1 MAAKRIAVLA
11 SGGGTNLQAL
21 LDAQEAGYFDGEI
34 VLVFSNVKNAF
45 ALERARTKGIP
56 AIWLSRK
63 NFDSDEAF
71 DRELVSILDEN
82 RIDLV
87 VLAGYLRILTPEL
100 LRKYRFRVINIHPAL
115 LPAFGGKGFYGL
127 RVHQAVRASGERQ
140 TGATVHFVDE
150 GIDSGLILLQQAI
163 AIDPTWTAEEIQSEV
178 LKIEHKLLPKAVR
191 AICADKVEIID
202 NKVRLWE

>member
-21 LDAQEAGYFDGEI
+21 LDAQEACYFDGEI

-56 AIWLSRK
+56 TICLSRK

-71 DRELVSILDEN
+71 DRELVGILDEN

-87 VLAGYLRILTPEL
+87 VLAGYLRILTSEL
-100 LRKYRFRVINIHPAL
+100 MRKYRFRVINIHPAL

>member
-34 VLVFSNVKNAF
+34 VLVFSNINNAF

-87 VLAGYLRILTPEL
+87 VLAGYLRILTSEL

-127 RVHQAVRASGERQ
+127 RVHQAVRTSGERQ

>member
-1 MAAKRIAVLA
+1 VAAKRIAVLA

-34 VLVFSNVKNAF
+34 VLVFSNIKNAF

-71 DRELVSILDEN
+71 DSELVGILDEN

-87 VLAGYLRILTPEL
+87 VLAGYLRILTSEL

-127 RVHQAVRASGERQ
+127 RVHQAVRTSGERQ

>member
-56 AIWLSRK
+56 AFCLSRK

-87 VLAGYLRILTPEL
+87 VLAGYLRILTSEL

-127 RVHQAVRASGERQ
+127 RVHQAVRTSGERQ

-150 GIDSGLILLQQAI
+150 GVDTGGIILQEEVTVRPGDSPEMLAMRVLNV
-163 AIDPTWTAEEIQSEV
+163 EHEI
-178 LKIEHKLLPKAVR
+178 LPKA
-191 AICADKVEIID
+191 I
-202 NKVRLWE
+202 NKWREKGEM

>member
-1 MAAKRIAVLA
+1 
-11 SGGGTNLQAL
+11 
-21 LDAQEAGYFDGEI
+21 
-34 VLVFSNVKNAF
+34 
-45 ALERARTKGIP
+45 
-56 AIWLSRK
+56 
-63 NFDSDEAF
+63 
-71 DRELVSILDEN
+71 
-82 RIDLV
+82 
-87 VLAGYLRILTPEL
+87 
-100 LRKYRFRVINIHPAL
+100 
-115 LPAFGGKGFYGL
+115 
-127 RVHQAVRASGERQ
+127 VHQAVRASGERQ